1 MTVFM
6 AISAITAFL
15 LSGYVLLRIIDLK
28 GELGLNTGVRAAIS
42 FSLGLGAIS
51 LQMFLYSLA
60 SIPFGFYSVSA
71 PWVIIAGALLLY
83 SIRKRPQKA
92 ASSIEKTGPGLFDV
106 ILSVVI
112 LSQAAYALVY
122 ALALPL
128 AGWDAWFIWFL
139 KGRAF
144 FVDRTVSNGFLTNGL
159 YAYDHPEYPLLIPLS
174 IAWVYTAI
182 GHVSETAAKA
192 IFPLQFYSMLAV
204 FYYFTKRLWG
214 RRAGL
219 VFTALLSLTPI
230 VLIHSGGFPVKI
242 GVLYVGDFVGH
253 ADLTIAVYFLSACAF
268 FYLYTQEGRTPQ
280 VILSGL
286 FLALGAW
293 TKNEGLAFAA
303 LGFLGILIYLMTEK
317 KGWWLK
323 AAIIAAVL
331 MLFIA
336 PWSVY
341 KTGLG
346 LKSEYTGNMGLS
358 VFFGNIGR
366 IKLVLTRMVEYMF
379 GYIALYNFTWW
390 LYAASFIFN
399 LRGLAR
405 KPLLILNAMLLSQ
418 LAVYVLIYVISP
430 NDINWLIQTSLDRV
444 LLHLTPLSMLIA
456 AVNLKEVL
464 GENGRQ

>member
-6 AISAITAFL
+6 AISALTAFL
-15 LSGYVLLRIIDLK
+15 LSGYVLLWIIDFN
-28 GELGLNTGVRAAIS
+28 GELGLGIGVRAAIS
-42 FSLGLGAIS
+42 FCLGLGAIS

-60 SIPFGFYSVSA
+60 SIPFGFLSIAA
-71 PWVIIAGALLLY
+71 PWVIIAGALFLY
-83 SIRKRPQKA
+83 SFRKPQKTKA
-92 ASSIEKTGPGLFDV
+92 AIEKTSTGLPEV
-106 ILSVVI
+106 ILSLII

-122 ALALPL
+122 ALSLPL

-139 KGRAF
+139 KGRVF
-144 FVDRTVSNGFLTNGL
+144 FVDKAVSGGFLTNSL

-182 GHVSETAAKA
+182 GHVSETAAKT
-192 IFPLQFYSMLAV
+192 IFPLQFFSMLAV

-214 RRAGL
+214 KRAGL

-242 GVLYVGDFVGH
+242 GALYAGDFVGY
-253 ADLTIAVYFLSACAF
+253 ADLAIAVYFLSACAF
-268 FYLYTQEGRTPQ
+268 LYLYTQEGKAPQ

-303 LGFLGILIYLMTEK
+303 LGYIAILIYMLTER

-323 AAIIAAVL
+323 AAIIAALLIV
-331 MLFIA
+331 FIA
-336 PWSVY
+336 PWSIY
-341 KTGLG
+341 KMGLG
-346 LKSEYTGNMGLS
+346 LKSEYTGNAGLS

-366 IKLVLTRMVEYMF
+366 LRLVTARMLEYMF
-379 GYIALYNFTWW
+379 GFVALYNFTWW
-390 LYAASFIFN
+390 LYAASFVFN

-418 LAVYVLIYVISP
+418 LAVYALIYVISP
-430 NDINWLIQTSLDRV
+430 NEVNWLIQTSLDRV

-464 GENGRQ
+464 GETGKG

>member
-6 AISAITAFL
+6 AVSAITAFL
-15 LSGYVLLRIIDLK
+15 LSGYVLLWIIDLK
-28 GELGLNTGVRAAIS
+28 GELGFNIGVRAAIS

-60 SIPFGFYSVSA
+60 SIPFGFYSVAA
-71 PWVIIAGALLLY
+71 PWVFIAGAFFLY
-83 SIRKRPQKA
+83 SFRKPQKTKA
-92 ASSIEKTGPGLFDV
+92 AIEKASTGLPEV
-106 ILSVVI
+106 ILSIVI
-112 LSQAAYALVY
+112 LSQAAYVFTY

-128 AGWDAWFIWFL
+128 SGWDAWFIWFL

-144 FVDRTVSNGFLTNGL
+144 FVDRTVSNGFLTNSL

-182 GHVSETAAKA
+182 GHVSETAAKV

-204 FYYFTKRLWG
+204 FYYFTRRLWG
-214 RRAGL
+214 RSAGL
-219 VFTALLSLTPI
+219 IFTALLSLTPI

-242 GVLYVGDFVGH
+242 GVLYAGDFVGY
-253 ADLTIAVYFLSACAF
+253 ADLTIAMYFLSACAF

-303 LGFLGILIYLMTEK
+303 LGFLGILIYLMTGK

-323 AAIIAAVL
+323 AAVIAAIL

-341 KTGLG
+341 KMGLG
-346 LKSEYTGNMGLS
+346 LRSEYTGNMGLS

-366 IKLVLTRMVEYMF
+366 LRLVTARMVEYMF
-379 GYIALYNFTWW
+379 GYVALYNFTWW
-390 LYAASFIFN
+390 LYGASFIFN

-418 LAVYVLIYVISP
+418 LVVYALIYVISP
-430 NDINWLIQTSLDRV
+430 NEINWLIQTSLDRV

-456 AVNLKEVL
+456 AVNMKEVL
-464 GENGRQ
+464 GEHGRQ